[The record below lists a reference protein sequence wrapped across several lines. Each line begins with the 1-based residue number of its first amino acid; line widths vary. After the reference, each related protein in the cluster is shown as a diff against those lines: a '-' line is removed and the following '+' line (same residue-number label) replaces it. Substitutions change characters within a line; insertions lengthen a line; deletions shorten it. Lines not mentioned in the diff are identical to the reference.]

1 MIEDLF
7 LFLGNNII
15 WFIVWFYGVLDK
27 FCFVIIEFFSLK
39 FFDINIFDSNV
50 FLNKSN
56 FSWGDERRY
65 EVVVLLFVI
74 FSVRFEKRDFRVF
87 ISL

>member
-1 MIEDLF
+1 M
-7 LFLGNNII
+7 
-15 WFIVWFYGVLDK
+15 
-27 FCFVIIEFFSLK
+27 IEFFSLK
-39 FFDINIFDSNV
+39 LFDINIFDSNV

-74 FSVRFEKRDFRVF
+74 FSMRFEKRDFRVF
-87 ISL
+87 MSLQELKIINVRQIYDDGVVI